1 MLRAA
6 QVGLGWWGKTLVE
19 SVQGTSDVI
28 QFVAAV
34 SRRQPDDHQRFAAAQ
49 GLRLYATYEAALADP
64 QVDAVVLATPH
75 SLHSAQVIA
84 AAQAKKH
91 VFCEKPFALTK
102 ADAEAAVSATRHAQ
116 VTLGLGY
123 NRRFHPEMTRL
134 RDQIRSGALG
144 TILHVEATMTFP
156 NGLFLTPDAWRA
168 DTHETPCGALTPMG
182 VHAIDGMIDLC
193 GPIPPRGRGRRR
205 RHDVDAVSDGGRDVG
220 VSRDDDGDG
229 ARLQLPGVWL
239 DGLGPARR
247 DDARRRRV
255 ERGAPHQIIWPLCVS
270 ADQGRGGHLGSGAA
284 GRHARVSRGVCHRR
298 AGRPGVSDSARRDD
312 PRRGGDRSRRALGRD
327 GPDSTDCV
335 TTYTAEHAKHAENI
349 FIKRKHLSG
358 RR

>member
-19 SVQGTSDVI
+19 SVQGSSDAI
-28 QFVAAV
+28 QYVAAV
-34 SRRQPDDHQRFAAAQ
+34 SRSQADDHRQFATAH
-49 GLRLYATYEAALADP
+49 GLRLYASYDEALDDP

-75 SLHSAQVIA
+75 SLHSPQVVA

-102 ADAEAAVSATRHAQ
+102 AEAEAAVSATRHAQ

-156 NGLFLTPDAWRA
+156 NGLFLKPDAWRA
-168 DTHETPCGALTPMG
+168 DKHETPCGALTPMG

-193 GPIPPRGRGRRR
+193 GPIAQVYCQSFRRVVA
-205 RHDVDAVSDGGRDVG
+205 VDADDTTSMLFRMAEGMSGYLGTMTATGPGFSFQVFGSQGSVRLEGMTHVAGASSEERRTKLFGRCVLQPIKG
-220 VSRDDDGDG
+220 EATIWEA
-229 ARLQLPGVWL
+229 ARLDVTRACLEAFATAAQG
-239 DGLGPARR
+239 GPAF
-247 DDARRRRV
+247 
-255 ERGAPHQIIWPLCVS
+255 PIPLE
-270 ADQGRGGHLGSGAA
+270 DMIHGAA
-284 GRHARVSRGVCHRR
+284 VTEAVVRSAATGRIEPIA
-298 AGRPGVSDSARRDD
+298 
-312 PRRGGDRSRRALGRD
+312 
-327 GPDSTDCV
+327 
-335 TTYTAEHAKHAENI
+335 
-349 FIKRKHLSG
+349 
-358 RR
+358 